1 MAVFIAGGSVIYKTK
16 IQRCVALSSTESEL
30 YAASEAGKCI
40 KYICS
45 ILKFLDI
52 DLPTPTPLYE
62 DNKSTIAIANSDKA
76 TKRLRHVDLR
86 YFAIIE
92 WVQCGDL
99 TLESIST
106 ELNLSD
112 CLTKSLNPL
121 LHHQHTTT

>member
-1 MAVFIAGGSVIYKTK
+1 MCVTGLQYFVIYKTK
-16 IQRCVALSSTESEL
+16 LQRCVALSSTESEL
-30 YAASEAGKCI
+30 YAAREARKCI
-40 KYICS
+40 KYIRS
-45 ILKFLDI
+45 VLKFLDI
-52 DLPTPTPLYE
+52 ELPTPTPLYE

-92 WVQCGDL
+92 WVQRGDL

-106 ELNLSD
+106 ELNPSD